1 MKRWKKEQRM
11 TIRYVSLAFDFF
23 FAQSPRVVQKINYS
37 IDFFLEYVNLKRMKN
52 RHLDQ
57 KHMRL
62 SNTDKK

>member
-1 MKRWKKEQRM
+1 M

-23 FAQSPRVVQKINYS
+23 SRKSPRVVQKINYS